1 MLNVRPK
8 LSAWF
13 ERATV
18 LGAILDSQCVW
29 SPRIA
34 RCLKHCCY
42 PLRGRALISVHGFLD
57 NEGMSLYSTR
67 ALCTG
72 QLSALR
78 RAKAGRI
85 NVLPC
90 GSQYAGQ
97 PTAISLQLSILSLRI
112 VVEDVVHHGPSLAQI
127 MIVDTPLPA
136 ADHLSACFRC
146 TPAPVADRERRP
158 VHCAQASTTFWRS

>member
-1 MLNVRPK
+1 MVNVRPK

-13 ERATV
+13 ERAAV

-29 SPRIA
+29 SPQIA

-57 NEGMSLYSTR
+57 NQGMSLLDQSPMTS
-67 ALCTG
+67 

-85 NVLPC
+85 NVPPC
-90 GSQYAGQ
+90 GREYAGQ

-112 VVEDVVHHGPSLAQI
+112 AVEDVVHHGLPLAQI
-127 MIVDTPLPA
+127 VIVDTPLPA
-136 ADHLSACFRC
+136 VGHLSAYFRC
-146 TPAPVADRERRP
+146 TPAPVADRERGL